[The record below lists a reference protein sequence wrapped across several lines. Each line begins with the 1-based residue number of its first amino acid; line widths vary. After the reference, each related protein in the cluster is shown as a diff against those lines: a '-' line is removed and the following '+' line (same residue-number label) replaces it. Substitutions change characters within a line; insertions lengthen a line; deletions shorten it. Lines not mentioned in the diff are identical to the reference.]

1 MKRYFRFAIFN
12 VSASKRRASIFI
24 KDVPLLDQYDHDN
37 EQIKH
42 WWIEERKK
50 TNLIRL
56 LYNKT
61 HIHEISLYRRQY
73 LIIQNQLKG
82 EREREILKQQKII
95 IIYKLKRWNKGI
107 RSKVTK

>member
-42 WWIEERKK
+42 
-50 TNLIRL
+50 
-56 LYNKT
+56 
-61 HIHEISLYRRQY
+61 
-73 LIIQNQLKG
+73 
-82 EREREILKQQKII
+82 
-95 IIYKLKRWNKGI
+95 
-107 RSKVTK
+107 